1 MNTLIITSI
10 FLLGVGL
17 VAFLLFLNSINKEG
31 KE

>member
-1 MNTLIITSI
+1 MNIIIITSVV
-10 FLLGVGL
+10 LLGMWL